1 MVGTR
6 SGVLRRA
13 LAVVVQAQARELRAR
28 VWDAWCEFMSRR
40 ADIVDMVNRM
50 SSKRRLRI
58 LGDVF
63 DVWQKYTQVRL
74 IAFRHSMAR
83 AANPQYRPARARAGC
98 RCI

>member
-13 LAVVVQAQARELRAR
+13 LAVVVQAQARELRGR

-40 ADIVDMVNRM
+40 ADVVDMVNRM

-58 LGDVF
+58 LGDTF
-63 DVWQKYTQVRL
+63 DVWFKYTQVRASSL
-74 IAFRHSMAR
+74 QSQYGLGFR
-83 AANPQYRPARARAGC
+83 
-98 RCI
+98 